1 MQQHKPQFNNLH
13 NLLPTPESRVQL
25 SATTGIYINQIN
37 DWLNPDKRAIPKADS
52 LIKMAD
58 YFDCSVD
65 YLLDLASI
73 KDRV

>member
-1 MQQHKPQFNNLH
+1 MQRQKPQFNNLQ
-13 NLLPTPESRVQL
+13 NLLSTQNSRVKL
-25 SATTGIYINQIN
+25 SAATGIHLNKIN
-37 DWLNPDKRAIPKADS
+37 DWLNPVKQSVPKADS
-52 LIKMAD
+52 LISMAD